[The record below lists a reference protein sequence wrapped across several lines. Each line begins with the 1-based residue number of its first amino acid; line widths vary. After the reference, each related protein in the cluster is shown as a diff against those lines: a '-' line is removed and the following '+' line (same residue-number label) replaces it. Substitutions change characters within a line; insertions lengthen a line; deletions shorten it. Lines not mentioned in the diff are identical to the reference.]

1 MNAPGMAIASSAPA
15 RSRSRAVRRPPTRL
29 RWDRL
34 GRAAMLIVLAIL
46 LYLYMSP
53 VRALWSAIHDSSRRK
68 ADVAALQRANKQ
80 LRAQRDAQLT
90 PGSLDLQARR
100 LGLVHR
106 GERAYVI
113 TGLPNN

>member
-1 MNAPGMAIASSAPA
+1 MAIASSAPA

>member
-1 MNAPGMAIASSAPA
+1 MAIASSARPRNLTA
-15 RSRSRAVRRPPTRL
+15 RRPPTRL

-53 VRALWSAIHDSSRRK
+53 VRALWSAIHESSRRK
-68 ADVAALQRANKQ
+68 ADAAALQRTNNQ
-80 LRAQRDAQLT
+80 LRAQRDALLR
-90 PGSLDLQARR
+90 PGNLDLQARK

-113 TGLPNN
+113 KNLPNN

>member
-1 MNAPGMAIASSAPA
+1 MAIASSAPA
-15 RSRSRAVRRPPTRL
+15 RQRRRAARRPPTRL

-53 VRALWSAIHDSSRRK
+53 VRALWSAIHESSRRK

-80 LRAQRDAQLT
+80 LRNQRDALLK
-90 PGSLDLQARR
+90 PGNLDLQARR

-113 TGLPNN
+113 TNLPNN

>member
-1 MNAPGMAIASSAPA
+1 
-15 RSRSRAVRRPPTRL
+15 
-29 RWDRL
+29 
-34 GRAAMLIVLAIL
+34 MLFVLAIL

-68 ADVAALQRANKQ
+68 ADVSALQRTNKQ
-80 LRAQRDAQLT
+80 LRAQRDALLSPLT
-90 PGSLDLQARR
+90 MDLQARK

-113 TGLPNN
+113 QNLPNN

>member
-1 MNAPGMAIASSAPA
+1 MATASSTSA
-15 RSRSRAVRRPPTRL
+15 RPRSRAARRPPTRL

-34 GRAAMLIVLAIL
+34 GRVAMLIVLAIL

-53 VRALWSAIHDSSRRK
+53 VRALWSAIHESSRRK

-80 LRAQRDAQLT
+80 LRDQRNALLT
-90 PGSLDLQARR
+90 PGNLDLQARR

-106 GERAYVI
+106 GERPYVI
-113 TGLPNN
+113 TNLPNN